1 MGVGLAWT
9 RRPGGYVWDGRDT
22 TGRFYAHVSR
32 LTGAW
37 IVYVTRWGCGP
48 EGGLSFGRF
57 DSEDEA
63 MDASV

>member
-9 RRPGGYVWDGRDT
+9 RRPGGYVWDGCDT

-32 LTGAW
+32 LTGVW
-37 IVYVTRWGCGP
+37 IVCVAPLGCGP

-57 DSEDEA
+57 DSENEA